1 MAKARIL
8 IVEDERLVAED
19 LQLSLQDMGYI
30 VTSVASSGEMAI
42 KKAEETK
49 PDLVLM
55 DIVLK
60 GKMDG
65 IEAANQI
72 RSRYDIPIVYITAY
86 SDETTLERAKI
97 TEPYGYIV
105 KPFKERNLQITIEI
119 SIYKHKMEKRLKESY
134 QWLSAVIKSIG
145 DAVIATDPEG
155 IIKLMNPIA
164 EALTGWKQE
173 DALGK
178 HLTTV
183 FNIISKNPGEQVENP
198 VPKTIREG
206 IFYGLAEHT
215 VLVTNDGIE
224 IPVDV
229 IGSTIKDSSGN
240 IIGIVMVF
248 YDIIERKRIENEL
261 IFLLKK
267 GNRLKEVI

>member
-8 IVEDERLVAED
+8 IVEDERLVAEVM
-19 LQLSLQDMGYI
+19 QLSLQDMGYI
-30 VTSVASSGEMAI
+30 VTSVASSGEMAV
-42 KKAEETK
+42 KKTEETK

-72 RSRYDIPIVYITAY
+72 RSKYDIPVVYITAY
-86 SDETTLERAKI
+86 SDETILERAKI

-119 SIYKHKMEKRLKESY
+119 SLYKHKMEKRLKESY
-134 QWLSAVIKSIG
+134 QWSSAVIKSIG

-164 EALTGWKQE
+164 AALTGWKQE

-178 HLTTV
+178 HLTTA
-183 FNIISKNPGEQVENP
+183 FNIISKNPCKQVENP
-198 VPKTIREG
+198 VLKVIREG

-215 VLVTNDGIE
+215 VLVTKDGIE
-224 IPVDV
+224 IPVDI
-229 IGSTIKDSSGN
+229 IGSTIKDSNGN
-240 IIGIVMVF
+240 IIGTVMVF

-261 IFLLKK
+261 RSF
-267 GNRLKEVI
+267 